1 VDFFIFALI
10 FGSCFAL
17 AYGAYLL
24 PSRSTLKDRLAR
36 LADGSSVPIDEH
48 GSEGLLA
55 EDGNSLLLTLL
66 RPLAGRAAQSTGA
79 SVRSLRQRLIE
90 AGYRREKHV
99 LVFLGTRI
107 VLALLLP
114 LLMLFTSPM
123 WDVSELQLAVLLCTA
138 AGIGWVAPSYYLDKA
153 RKRRHDSMLRGLPDA
168 LDLMVV
174 CVEAGLGINASLARV
189 SREFA
194 RNNPVL
200 SAEFELATLE
210 IRAGKSS
217 TDALRALAHRTGV
230 SEVGSLVA
238 MLVQTERFG
247 TSLAD
252 ALRVQAD
259 SMRVQRMQRAE
270 EQAAKA
276 PLKMLFPTLII
287 FIATLIVTL
296 GPGMLQLFGFFAEKG
311 S

>member
-1 VDFFIFALI
+1 MELLIFALI
-10 FGSCFAL
+10 FGSFFAL
-17 AYGAYLL
+17 AYAAYTL
-24 PSRSTLKDRLAR
+24 PSRGSVKDRLAR
-36 LADGSSVPIDEH
+36 LADGSSVPLHED
-48 GSEGLLA
+48 GPDGLLA
-55 EDGNSLLLTLL
+55 EEGDSFLLSLL

-79 SVRSLRQRLIE
+79 SVRSLRQRLLE

-107 VLALLLP
+107 SLALLLP
-114 LLMLFTSPM
+114 ILMLFASPI
-123 WDVSELQLAVLLCTA
+123 WEVGELQLAVLLCVA
-138 AGIGWVAPSYYLDKA
+138 AAVGWVAPSYYLDKVRA
-153 RKRRHDSMLRGLPDA
+153 RRHDSVLRGLPDA

-189 SREFA
+189 AREFS

-210 IRAGKSS
+210 IRAGKST
-217 TDALRALAHRTGV
+217 TDALRALANRTGV

-296 GPGMLQLFGFFAEKG
+296 GPGMLQLFSFFAEKG